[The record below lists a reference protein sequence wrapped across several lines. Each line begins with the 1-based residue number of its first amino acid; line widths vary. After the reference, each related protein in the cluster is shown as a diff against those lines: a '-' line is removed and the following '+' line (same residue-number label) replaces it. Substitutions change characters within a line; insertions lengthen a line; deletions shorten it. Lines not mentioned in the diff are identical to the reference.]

1 MYKLILIFFFQAKDV
16 DTLNKVVMLCYIL
29 CYASRK
35 MPHSR
40 RSAHKA
46 PVMQSMQAKI
56 WGVNNKHYSQ

>member
-1 MYKLILIFFFQAKDV
+1 
-16 DTLNKVVMLCYIL
+16 MLCYIL

-56 WGVNNKHYSQ
+56 CIIRNENGESVEIRIPLAFNV

>member
-1 MYKLILIFFFQAKDV
+1 
-16 DTLNKVVMLCYIL
+16 MLCYIL

-56 WGVNNKHYSQ
+56 WGVNDKHYSQ